1 MRNKKLIALVLEE
14 TGLER
19 EELEHVLKCKQCELL
34 GDLDGGTYHCPEF
47 VEKFWGQQRHP
58 SSSPGGLVPTQLWQ
72 DEILS
77 AMQPNLRFAEF
88 AEKKEETYGSEE
100 A

>member
-1 MRNKKLIALVLEE
+1 MKNSKLIALVLKK

-34 GDLDGGTYHCPEF
+34 GDQDGGTYHCPEF
-47 VEKFWGQQRHP
+47 VEKFWGQERHP
-58 SSSPGGLVPTQLWQ
+58 SHLVHVPTQFWQ
-72 DEILS
+72 DEILY
-77 AMQPNLRFAEF
+77 AMRPGLRFEEF
-88 AEKKEETYGSEE
+88 AKKEEKDGNEE

>member
-1 MRNKKLIALVLEE
+1 MKNSKLIALVLEE

-19 EELEHVLKCKQCELL
+19 KELEHILKCKQCELL
-34 GDLDGGTYHCPEF
+34 GDQYGGTYYCPEF

-58 SSSPGGLVPTQLWQ
+58 SSSLGGLVPSDLPRLWEK
-72 DEILS
+72 EILTM
-77 AMQPNLRFAEF
+77 AVPELQFG
-88 AEKKEETYGSEE
+88 KKEEKDGSEE